1 MTRPLADRR
10 LQGAPPVTPATPRGS
25 VRVTRLASGG
35 AATVAAVLLAVAPAA
50 AAPAD
55 WTDALPQPTPEQ
67 VANSVK
73 DFEPKVRDIEPRV
86 RDMATPR
93 TDGASTVVDLATDLL
108 FEFGKA
114 DVRPAANTKLAELIR
129 PIPQRAKVAV
139 HGHTDGIGTDA
150 DNLKLSKAR
159 AGAVA
164 AIIKTARP
172 DLSLD
177 VQGFGETKPL
187 AAEGG
192 NNDAEIRAKNRRVE
206 IRYTR

>member
-1 MTRPLADRR
+1 MRATRF
-10 LQGAPPVTPATPRGS
+10 
-25 VRVTRLASGG
+25 ASGG
-35 AATVAAVLLAVAPAA
+35 TATLAAVLLAAVPAA
-50 AAPAD
+50 AVPAD

-73 DFEPKVRDIEPRV
+73 DIEPKVRDIEPRV

-114 DVRPAANTKLAELIR
+114 DVRPAANAKITQLIA
-129 PIPQRAKVAV
+129 PIPQKAKVSV

-159 AGAVA
+159 ADAVA
-164 AIIKTARP
+164 AIIKAARP
-172 DLSLD
+172 DLALD

-206 IRYTR
+206 IRYGN